1 MNAWLIVF
9 IVSVVCFTAAIVVSD
24 IRYWRM
30 PNWMTVPAF
39 AAGILFHAILGWVDG
54 GGWGMLEHL
63 RVSLSGFALGFGFM
77 FVAWLMGAGGG
88 GDVKF
93 LGAIGAWLGFMPTFF
108 VIVLSA
114 VVACLITLGILLY
127 RSTFRGVR
135 GALKD
140 MKLNKENENT
150 REGAK
155 IELRKRKQLSP
166 YAVSALIATWVVVG
180 VLSQSP
186 NNSSKYW
193 RSGSFN
199 KQTTGAVVDKSS

>member
-9 IVSVVCFTAAIVVSD
+9 IVSVVCFTAAIVVTD

-39 AAGILFHAILGWVDG
+39 AAGVLFHAILGWVDG
-54 GGWGMLEHL
+54 GGWGTLEHL

-93 LGAIGAWLGFMPTFF
+93 LGAIGAWLGFIPTFF
-108 VIVLSA
+108 VIALSA
-114 VVACLITLGILLY
+114 MVACVITLGLLLY
-127 RSTFRGVR
+127 RSTFRGLR
-135 GALKD
+135 GAVKD
-140 MKLNKENENT
+140 MTLNKANERT

-166 YAVSALIATWVVVG
+166 YAVSALIATWVVVAL
-180 VLSQSP
+180 LSRSP
-186 NNSSKYW
+186 NKYSRYW
-193 RSGSFN
+193 QSGSFDQ
-199 KQTTGAVVDKSS
+199 QTTGTVVDKAS